1 MLFTKNTKVVVSDE
15 SGKWGV
21 ENGNWCGVLK
31 YTETC
36 WSLPFGYPCCPHC
49 KALTKDENG
58 KWGELN
64 GEWCGIVADKC

>member
-1 MLFTKNTKVVVSDE
+1 M
-15 SGKWGV
+15 GV